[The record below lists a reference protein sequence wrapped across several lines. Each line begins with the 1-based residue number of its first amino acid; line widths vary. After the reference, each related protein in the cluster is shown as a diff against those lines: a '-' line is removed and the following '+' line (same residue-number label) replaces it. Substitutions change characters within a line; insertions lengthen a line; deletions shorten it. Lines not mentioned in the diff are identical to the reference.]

1 MGATTQKCSANVA
14 FLWHLWASEV
24 YCAPR
29 VLSTFDPDIAH
40 ASKPRNAS
48 L

>member
-1 MGATTQKCSANVA
+1 MSATTQKCPANVA
-14 FLWHLWASEV
+14 FLWPLWASEV

-29 VLSTFDPDIAH
+29 VLSTFDPDVAY
-40 ASKPRNAS
+40 ASKPSNAP